1 MTSIMYVCS
10 YSHVQL
16 LSAIGSKIKVLG
28 ITGAYNQRAV
38 ERGIVVKIW
47 IISSVE

>member
-1 MTSIMYVCS
+1 MTSIMYVGS
-10 YSHVQL
+10 YSHGQL
-16 LSAIGSKIKVLG
+16 LSAIDSKMEVLG

-47 IISSVE
+47 CG